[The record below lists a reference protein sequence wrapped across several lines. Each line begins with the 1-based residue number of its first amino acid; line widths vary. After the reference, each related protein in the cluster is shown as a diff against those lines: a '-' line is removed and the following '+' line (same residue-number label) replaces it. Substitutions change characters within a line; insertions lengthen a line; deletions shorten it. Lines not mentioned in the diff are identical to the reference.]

1 MSGPLQLSVFDI
13 DGTLVDSQRE
23 IVAAMRAAFESC
35 ALRAP
40 EPARILSIVG
50 LSLPQAIAQLAPDL
64 SEAAQTRLVHGY
76 KQHFAQDRARSAPPP
91 LYPGVRALLNV
102 LAQQP
107 EMLLGVATGKSR
119 RGLAALLS
127 AHDLAPRFTTT
138 QVADDHPSKPHPA
151 MLTTALSET
160 GVPATMGVMIGDTSF
175 DIEMA
180 RAAGLRG
187 IGVAWGYHGTQRLTE
202 AGADVVVPDIDA
214 LADELLSR
222 KRVTS

>member
-1 MSGPLQLSVFDI
+1 MTGALQLTVFDI

-40 EPARILSIVG
+40 EPAQILSIVG
-50 LSLPQAIAQLAPDL
+50 LSLPQAIARLAPDQ
-64 SEAAQTRLVHGY
+64 SEAAHAKLVHGY
-76 KQHFAQDRARSAPPP
+76 KEHFAQDRARNAPPP
-91 LYPGVRALLNV
+91 LYPGALALLDA
-102 LAQQP
+102 LAERP
-107 EMLLGVATGKSR
+107 EMLLGIATGKSR

-127 AHDLAPRFTTT
+127 AHELGPRFVTT

-151 MLTTALSET
+151 MLSAALSET
-160 GVPATMGVMIGDTSF
+160 GVPAEMGVMIGDTSF

-180 RAAGLRG
+180 RAAGLRS
-187 IGVAWGYHGTQRLTE
+187 IGVAWGYHGPQRLTQ
-202 AGADVVVPDIDA
+202 AGADVVVPDMDA
-214 LADELLSR
+214 LADELLVR